1 MEDNA
6 PHLDMERGRE
16 MEAYNL
22 IKNFEFDHT
31 LLYDP
36 VLLQA
41 IGMDIKFTS
50 IWKAIGWEEVDPL
63 WEQGSHL
70 LTIQFLCSLKEVDN

>member
-1 MEDNA
+1 MHEDEETVPTKEQEQQQEQGQSMEEDDT
-6 PHLDMERGRE
+6 PHLDLERDRE

-22 IKNFEFDHT
+22 IKNRKFDHT

-41 IGMDIKFTS
+41 IGMDVEFTS
-50 IWKAIGWEEVDPL
+50 I
-63 WEQGSHL
+63 
-70 LTIQFLCSLKEVDN
+70 